1 MDARHLDAESSSARR
16 SRCARVLTLIAVLC
30 CGALVARSDE
40 LPPGAQMSTPVPPP
54 QVATSPTGQATLTLQ
69 ELEQLALANN
79 PTIAQAAADVE
90 RERAL
95 YVQDGLYPN
104 PLLGYLRNDASRSG
118 QPRTDGVF
126 VSQEFVTAKK
136 LQKAQDVESQHYN
149 SMTWQALAQRQRVLN
164 DLYLRY
170 FEVLG
175 AQEAVRISERLKTVA
190 EEGVT
195 IADNLYRAKHGSKP
209 DVLQSRIHLNSVKI
223 TLRES
228 QNRHTAAWR
237 HLAVIIGCPDLQSMP
252 LEGQLALEAPAL
264 SFEDSWTQL
273 QEMSPQLRSAQIELE
288 AMKAELRLE
297 RAQPI
302 PNVTAQVVAQY
313 DHTNQFTSVSTLL
326 AAPVPI
332 YNRNQGNIM
341 RALADIREAQA
352 EVERVRLVLRDAL
365 TDSFNRYETTRYQVD
380 QIDREILPDARENL
394 SLVTAGYKHGEYSFL
409 EVLNARRT
417 YAQSYLAYV
426 ESLTELRKIMVEI
439 DGLQLVGGGL
449 NPPELGKA
457 IQAQVGGNRRQAI
470 LNQLRQDNATKQ
482 TLPGTVQSLT
492 P

>member
-1 MDARHLDAESSSARR
+1 
-16 SRCARVLTLIAVLC
+16 
-30 CGALVARSDE
+30 
-40 LPPGAQMSTPVPPP
+40 MSTPVPTP
-54 QVATSPTGQATLTLQ
+54 QVAASPQGNATLTLQ

-79 PTIAQAAADVE
+79 PTLAQAAADVE

-118 QPRTDGVF
+118 QPRTDGAF
-126 VSQEFVTAKK
+126 FSQEIVTAKK
-136 LQKAQDVESQHYN
+136 LQKAQAVESQHYA
-149 SMTWQALAQRQRVLN
+149 SATWQQVAQRQRVLN

-175 AQEAVRISERLKTVA
+175 AQEAVRIAERLKSVA
-190 EEGVT
+190 DEGVT
-195 IADNLYRAKHGSKP
+195 LAEDLYHGKQGSKP

-223 TLRES
+223 TLREA
-228 QNRHTAAWR
+228 QNRYTAAWR
-237 HLAVIIGCPDLQSMP
+237 HLAVIVGCPELQPIP
-252 LEGQLALEAPAL
+252 LEGRLQIEAPAL
-264 SFEDSWTQL
+264 TFEDSWAQL
-273 QEMSPQLRSAQIELE
+273 QDASPQLKSAQIELE
-288 AMKAELRLE
+288 AFKAELRLE
-297 RAQPI
+297 QAQPI

-313 DHTNQFTSVSTLL
+313 DHTNQYTSVSTLL

-332 YNRNQGNIM
+332 YNRNQGNIQ

-365 TDSFNRYETTRYQVD
+365 TDSFNRYQTTHYQVE
-380 QIDREILPDARENL
+380 QVEHQILPDARENL
-394 SLVTAGYKHGEYSFL
+394 SLTTAGYKLGEYSFL

-417 YAQSYLAYV
+417 YAQAYLAYV
-426 ESLTELRKIMVEI
+426 ESLTELRKVMVEI

-457 IQAQVGGNRRQAI
+457 IQAQGGGGRRQAI
-470 LNQLRQDNATKQ
+470 LNQLRQDSSTKQ
-482 TLPGTVQSLT
+482 TLPGTVQSMT

>member
-1 MDARHLDAESSSARR
+1 VNFKPANLFSAYARR
-16 SRCARVLTLIAVLC
+16 TLLGGSVFL
-30 CGALVARSDE
+30 ALANYAHAAD
-40 LPPGAQMSTPVPPP
+40 PPSGVQMSTPVPTP
-54 QVATSPTGQATLTLQ
+54 QVATSPQGNATLTLQ

-79 PTIAQAAADVE
+79 PTVAQAAADVE

-95 YVQDGLYPN
+95 YIQDGLYPN

-136 LQKAQDVESQHYN
+136 LQKAQAVETQHYA
-149 SMTWQALAQRQRVLN
+149 SATWQQVAQRQRVLN
-164 DLYLRY
+164 DLYIRY

-175 AQEAVRISERLKTVA
+175 AQEAVRIAERLKAVA

-195 IADNLYRAKHGSKP
+195 LAENLYRGKQGAKT
-209 DVLQSRIHLNSVKI
+209 DVLQSRIHLNSVKM

-228 QNRHTAAWR
+228 QNRYNAAWR
-237 HLAVIIGCPDLQSMP
+237 HLAAIVGCPELQPIP
-252 LEGQLALEAPAL
+252 LEGQLQVEVPAL
-264 SFEDSWTQL
+264 TFEDTWQML
-273 QEMSPQLRSAQIELE
+273 QESSPQLKSAQIELE
-288 AMKAELRLE
+288 AFRAELRLE
-297 RAQPI
+297 QAQPV
-302 PNVTAQVVAQY
+302 PNITAQVVAQY
-313 DHTNQFTSVSTLL
+313 DHTNQYTSVSTLL
-326 AAPVPI
+326 AAPIPI

-352 EVERVRLVLRDAL
+352 EVQRVRLVLLDSL
-365 TDSFNRYETTRYQVD
+365 TDSFNRYETIHYQIKQIND
-380 QIDREILPDARENL
+380 QILPDAKENL
-394 SLVTAGYKHGEYSFL
+394 TLTTAGYKQGEQSFL

-417 YAQSYLAYV
+417 YAQAYLAYV
-426 ESLTELRKIMVEI
+426 ESLTELRKVMVEI

-457 IQAQVGGNRRQAI
+457 IQGAGGGSRRQAI
-470 LNQLRQDNATKQ
+470 LNQLQQDNATKQ
-482 TLPGTVQSLT
+482 TLPGTVQSMT